1 MGPSHRGIQSLVA
14 AGKPVALALALA
26 LTFAACAAIDAP
38 PRVAALLHDD
48 WFAPAAGGTDAHAVF
63 EMSDA
68 MRRYAER
75 ELADPARAGSD
86 RRSALIEAFTR
97 AQGGLRL
104 AYDAAVT
111 RTASEAY
118 AERAGN
124 CLSLVILTASFAKY
138 LDLPVQYQSV
148 LADEDYSH
156 RGDLFVAA
164 GHVNI
169 MLGSRANRIDG
180 RGSSWL
186 TIDFAPPADI
196 EQERS
201 VPIDEQTVVAM
212 FMNNRAA
219 EALAAGRVHEAYW
232 WARDAVRADAGFAAG
247 INTLGV
253 VYQRAGHPAEAEQ
266 ALRSVLALE
275 SDNVSALS
283 LVSGICAALTLI
295 PPASAQSAPDSAS
308 VDIPAAVRT
317 PATDVSIEKVASGN
331 ELKVIVTNTGPDA
344 ITGLVVKEKVGIG
357 RACPAANRVTITGS
371 GVPAG
376 AYTIADLIGPGI
388 ALDRLSSGQ
397 TATLSFSCQV
407 K

>member
-26 LTFAACAAIDAP
+26 LTLAACAAIDAP

-75 ELADPARAGSD
+75 ELADPARAGPD
-86 RRSALIEAFTR
+86 RRRALIEAFTR

-186 TIDFAPPADI
+186 TIDFASPADI

-219 EALAAGRVHEAYW
+219 EALAAGRVREAYW

-283 LVSGICAALTLI
+283 NLALLLRAGGRRDEAARLEARLAALQPV
-295 PPASAQSAPDSAS
+295 PPLWYLDHGRQALERGDFTAARDLLLRELRRQPYQYEAHYLLARAYAALGDRVAAEQHLSAAAQSGPTRELQALYAGKLERLRGQ
-308 VDIPAAVRT
+308 AAR
-317 PATDVSIEKVASGN
+317 
-331 ELKVIVTNTGPDA
+331 
-344 ITGLVVKEKVGIG
+344 
-357 RACPAANRVTITGS
+357 
-371 GVPAG
+371 
-376 AYTIADLIGPGI
+376 
-388 ALDRLSSGQ
+388 
-397 TATLSFSCQV
+397 
-407 K
+407 